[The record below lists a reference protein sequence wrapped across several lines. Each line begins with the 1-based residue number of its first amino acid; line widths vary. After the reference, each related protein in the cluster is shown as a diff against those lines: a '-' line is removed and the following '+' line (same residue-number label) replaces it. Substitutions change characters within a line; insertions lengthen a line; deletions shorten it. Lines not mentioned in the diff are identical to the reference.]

1 MQEYKAVL
9 ISDFTSNT
17 FKGYLENDS
26 DLPKIQVASAP
37 FGQVMQTLADDRFE
51 CWNIRPDLV
60 VLWTRPDGVIEKFG
74 HALQFENVSLA
85 EILAEV
91 DAYCDVVRNIR
102 DRAKWIMIPTWN
114 LPPYQRGLGALDLQP
129 GGGIGHALMHM
140 NTRLVQNFE
149 SEPNCIVLD
158 AQRWVARVGERKA
171 FNPKL
176 WYLGKIAFS
185 TDVYK
190 EAVRDI
196 KAATRGLSGKAKKLI
211 VLDLDDTLWS
221 GIVGE
226 VGWEQL
232 GLGGHDAVGEAFVD
246 FQRAL
251 KSLRNR
257 GILLAIVSKN
267 EESVALEAIRKHPEM
282 VLRED
287 DFAGWKINWRDK
299 AANIEELVSELNL
312 GLDSVV
318 FIDDNPVERARVKD
332 ALPGV
337 FVPDWPK
344 DKLLYVQV
352 LSTLDCFDSGS
363 VSSEDRQRAGM
374 YKAERERTTLRNT
387 VGSIDGWLETLNTRV
402 VVETLNKENLA
413 RVAQLFNKT
422 NQMNLTTRRMT
433 AAELLDWTSGGERQ
447 IWGFRTS
454 DRFGDSGL
462 TGIVGVEA
470 KGDTLEIVDFILS
483 CRVMGRRIEE
493 AMLSVSSEYGRA
505 RGLKLLSARYI
516 ETAKNKPCLS
526 FFEHSGLAA
535 SGSVHFSWDLTAA
548 YPAPAHVQIVTE
560 ASCLSAMN

>member
-17 FKGYLENDS
+17 LKGYLENDL

-37 FGQVMQTLADDRFE
+37 FGQVMQTLMDDRHE
-51 CWNIRPDLV
+51 CWDIRPDLV
-60 VLWTRPDGVIEKFG
+60 VVWTRPEAVIEKFA
-74 HALQFENVSLA
+74 HALQFETAGLD

-91 DAYCDVVRNIR
+91 DAYCDVVRGIS
-102 DRAKWIMIPTWN
+102 DRAKWIMIPTWT
-114 LPPYQRGLGALDLQP
+114 LPPSQRGLGALDLQT
-129 GGGIGHALMHM
+129 GGAAHALMHM
-140 NTRLVQNFE
+140 NLRLIQNFQA
-149 SEPNCIVLD
+149 EPNCIVLD
-158 AQRWVARVGERKA
+158 AQRWVARVGEQKA

-196 KAATRGLSGKAKKLI
+196 KAAARGLSGKAKKLI
-211 VLDLDDTLWS
+211 ILDLDDTLWS

-251 KSLRNR
+251 KALKNR

-282 VLRED
+282 ILRED

-299 AANIEELVSELNL
+299 AANVAELVSELNL

-318 FIDDNPVERARVKD
+318 FIDDNPVERARVKE

-344 DKLLYVQV
+344 DKLLYVQM
-352 LSTLDCFDSGS
+352 LSSMDCFDSGS
-363 VSSEDRQRAGM
+363 VSNEDRLRSGM
-374 YKAERERTTLRNT
+374 YKAERERMALRDT

-402 VVETLNKENLA
+402 VVEPLHKENLA
-413 RVAQLFNKT
+413 RIAQLFNKT
-422 NQMNLTTRRMT
+422 NQMNLSTRRM
-433 AAELLDWTSGGERQ
+433 AAGELLDWASGSERQ

-462 TGIVGVEA
+462 TGILGVEG

-493 AMLSVSSEYGRA
+493 AMLSVSAEYGRA
-505 RGLKLLSARYI
+505 RGLKRLSARYI
-516 ETAKNKPCLS
+516 ETPKNKPCFS
-526 FFEHSGLAA
+526 FFERSGFAA
-535 SGSVHFSWDLTAA
+535 SGAGDFSWDLAAA
-548 YPAPAHVQIVTE
+548 YPAPAHVQIVAE
-560 ASCLSAMN
+560 ASCLFAKS